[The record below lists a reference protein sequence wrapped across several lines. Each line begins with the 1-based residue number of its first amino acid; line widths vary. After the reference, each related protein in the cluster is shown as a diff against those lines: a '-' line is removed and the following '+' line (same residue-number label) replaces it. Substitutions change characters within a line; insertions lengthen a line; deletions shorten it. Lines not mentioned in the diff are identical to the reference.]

1 MEMRRF
7 VLLGA
12 GVALFVSA
20 CGGGEVS
27 LSEYAEELTTL
38 MEEAIEQGEEL
49 TLGGTGAVLVAEG
62 AQLDEFTPKDLQ
74 AALER
79 VKGMEQ
85 QIRAGADAIEPPE
98 ALADLHRLMFD
109 TRFAMALDAAII
121 PTAARETRIACTD
134 PFVRDVLDCMAMP
147 GSCGDFLAITGFWK
161 DVSGGPVRSRSPWA
175 ADLGSAVRQMGLRTS
190 LSLLRAVIRP
200 VGTRFTIIFSF
211 GNPKIRAI

>member
-1 MEMRRF
+1 MRRF

-12 GVALFVSA
+12 GVALSVSA

-49 TLGGTGAVLVAEG
+49 TASGTGAVLVAEG

-79 VKGMEQ
+79 VKAMEQ
-85 QIRAGADAIEPPE
+85 RIRAGADAIEPPE

-109 TRFAMALDAAII
+109 TRFAMALEPLAARSG
-121 PTAARETRIACTD
+121 TAATWEELSQTPEMAAYREAVTVDKQACLDIQAELDATAERGIFSD
-134 PFVRDVLDCMAMP
+134 NPWLPDELKEVIDVL
-147 GSCGDFLAITGFWK
+147 
-161 DVSGGPVRSRSPWA
+161 
-175 ADLGSAVRQMGLRTS
+175 LGCATFPENPQNLYRPTSAST
-190 LSLLRAVIRP
+190 P
-200 VGTRFTIIFSF
+200 
-211 GNPKIRAI
+211 